1 MTYTVSIPS
10 HKSDLNQSLPAE
22 SLVLYYLRPWIPRN
36 TRRIVMD
43 ANMPRQKR
51 PRWSGWWLR
60 LPGVMALARILCRDE
75 VLKNEYLRV
84 ENKILKAKVAAQA
97 SKASKS
103 KSAK

>member
-1 MTYTVSIPS
+1 
-10 HKSDLNQSLPAE
+10 
-22 SLVLYYLRPWIPRN
+22 
-36 TRRIVMD
+36 
-43 ANMPRQKR
+43 
-51 PRWSGWWLR
+51 
-60 LPGVMALARILCRDE
+60 MALARILCRDE